1 MLGVGEGVGPP
12 SQVGH
17 GCPREVDHQLA
28 GEGPAAPRELALQRP
43 VVQGGLHVHHPR
55 ALERA
60 ANPVKAHYDC
70 AIWTPLARLLSV
82 GDESEVDAWKIEFCR
97 AILADETVTER
108 RAIRWREMHGRFP
121 DVGPYAMLNFIGNCT
136 KRHEKTVTFRER
148 IQHYLDNPPD
158 PRRAKN
164 WRLGHELIW
173 EQYSKL
179 RETYA

>member
-1 MLGVGEGVGPP
+1 MFDKEESVALLEMVMEQRATSDIEKLRP
-12 SQVGH
+12 SN
-17 GCPREVDHQLA
+17 VDW
-28 GEGPAAPRELALQRP
+28 APIS
-43 VVQGGLHVHHPR
+43 R

-97 AILADETVTER
+97 AILADEAVTER

>member
-1 MLGVGEGVGPP
+1 MFDKEESVALLEMVMEQRATSDIEKLRP
-12 SQVGH
+12 SN
-17 GCPREVDHQLA
+17 VDW
-28 GEGPAAPRELALQRP
+28 APIS
-43 VVQGGLHVHHPR
+43 R

>member
-1 MLGVGEGVGPP
+1 MFDKEESVALLEMVMEQQATSDIEKLRP
-12 SQVGH
+12 SN
-17 GCPREVDHQLA
+17 VDW
-28 GEGPAAPRELALQRP
+28 APIS
-43 VVQGGLHVHHPR
+43 R

-97 AILADETVTER
+97 AILADKTVTER
-108 RAIRWREMHGRFP
+108 RAIQWREMHGRFP

-148 IQHYLDNPPD
+148 IQHYLNNPPD

-164 WRLGHELIW
+164 WRLGYELIW